1 MKYVLRK
8 AFEKEIGSLNEEL
21 LWRLRKH
28 SKLEKLPH
36 SDFLK
41 KPIWKKKI
49 EDIFEQLFIEKNE
62 NTELRELAVGGHEDY
77 QR

>member
-1 MKYVLRK
+1 ME
-8 AFEKEIGSLNEEL
+8 AS
-21 LWRLRKH
+21 RKH
-28 SKLEKLPH
+28 SKLDTH

-62 NTELRELAVGGHEDY
+62 NTELRELRSRTADISEVVLQRLPSINVLGGFERLY
-77 QR
+77 FR